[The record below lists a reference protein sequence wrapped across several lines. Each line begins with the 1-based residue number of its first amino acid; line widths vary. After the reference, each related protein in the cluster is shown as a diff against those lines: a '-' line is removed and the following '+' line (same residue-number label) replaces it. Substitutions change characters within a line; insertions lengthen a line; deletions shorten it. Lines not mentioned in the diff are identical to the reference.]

1 MTILNFL
8 TGQDKKRKQTNIST
22 DSPISAP
29 KALGKKTLGRAIMN
43 IHLNQKL
50 DYEML
55 NKGGSVMKKK
65 KTKMM
70 AIGGMANKKTKM
82 MAKGGIAKGGLTLVG
97 ERGPELVNLPKG
109 AMVHSNAESRRMGG
123 NTINVNVSG
132 RVGAS
137 DSELRDIAKKIG
149 RMVNTEINR
158 TTSSSTNVRY

>member
-43 IHLNQKL
+43 IDLNQKL

-55 NKGGSVMKKK
+55 NKGGAVMKKK

-70 AIGGMANKKTKM
+70 AKGGMAKKKTKM
-82 MAKGGIAKGGLTLVG
+82 MAKGGMAKNKTKMMAKGGKVKKTKMMA
-97 ERGPELVNLPKG
+97 KG
-109 AMVHSNAESRRMGG
+109 GKVKGTKMYSKGG
-123 NTINVNVSG
+123 KVSKG
-132 RVGAS
+132 R
-137 DSELRDIAKKIG
+137 
-149 RMVNTEINR
+149 
-158 TTSSSTNVRY
+158 

>member
-43 IHLNQKL
+43 IDLNQKL

-55 NKGGSVMKKK
+55 NKGGAVMKKK

-70 AIGGMANKKTKM
+70 AKGGMAKKKTKM
-82 MAKGGIAKGGLTLVG
+82 MAKGGMAKKKTKIMAKGGKVKKTKMMA
-97 ERGPELVNLPKG
+97 KG
-109 AMVHSNAESRRMGG
+109 GKVKGTKMYSKGG
-123 NTINVNVSG
+123 KVSKG
-132 RVGAS
+132 R
-137 DSELRDIAKKIG
+137 
-149 RMVNTEINR
+149 
-158 TTSSSTNVRY
+158 

>member
-43 IHLNQKL
+43 IDLNQKL

-55 NKGGSVMKKK
+55 NKGGAVMKKK

-70 AIGGMANKKTKM
+70 AKGGMAKKKTKM
-82 MAKGGIAKGGLTLVG
+82 MAKGGMAKKKTKMMAKGGKVKKTKMMA
-97 ERGPELVNLPKG
+97 KG
-109 AMVHSNAESRRMGG
+109 GKVKGTKMYSKGG
-123 NTINVNVSG
+123 KVSKG
-132 RVGAS
+132 R
-137 DSELRDIAKKIG
+137 
-149 RMVNTEINR
+149 
-158 TTSSSTNVRY
+158 

>member
-43 IHLNQKL
+43 IDLNQKL

-55 NKGGSVMKKK
+55 NKGGAVMKKK

-70 AIGGMANKKTKM
+70 AKGGMAKKKTKM
-82 MAKGGIAKGGLTLVG
+82 MAKGGMAKKKTKMMAKGGKVKKTKMMA
-97 ERGPELVNLPKG
+97 KG
-109 AMVHSNAESRRMGG
+109 GKVKGTKMYSKGG
-123 NTINVNVSG
+123 KVSKG
-132 RVGAS
+132 RQCPF
-137 DSELRDIAKKIG
+137 
-149 RMVNTEINR
+149 
-158 TTSSSTNVRY
+158 

>member
-43 IHLNQKL
+43 IDLNQKL

-55 NKGGSVMKKK
+55 NKGGAVMKKK

-70 AIGGMANKKTKM
+70 AKGGMAKKTKM
-82 MAKGGIAKGGLTLVG
+82 MAKGGMAKKKTKMMAKGGKVKKTKMMA
-97 ERGPELVNLPKG
+97 KG
-109 AMVHSNAESRRMGG
+109 GKVKGTKMYSKGG
-123 NTINVNVSG
+123 KVSKG
-132 RVGAS
+132 R
-137 DSELRDIAKKIG
+137 
-149 RMVNTEINR
+149 
-158 TTSSSTNVRY
+158 

>member
-43 IHLNQKL
+43 IDLNQKL

-55 NKGGSVMKKK
+55 NKGGAVMKKK

-70 AIGGMANKKTKM
+70 AKGGMAKKTKM
-82 MAKGGIAKGGLTLVG
+82 MAKGGKVKKTKMMAKGGKV
-97 ERGPELVNLPKG
+97 KG
-109 AMVHSNAESRRMGG
+109 TKMYSKGG
-123 NTINVNVSG
+123 KVSKG
-132 RVGAS
+132 R
-137 DSELRDIAKKIG
+137 
-149 RMVNTEINR
+149 
-158 TTSSSTNVRY
+158 

>member
-43 IHLNQKL
+43 IDLNQKL

-55 NKGGSVMKKK
+55 NKGGAVMKKK

-70 AIGGMANKKTKM
+70 AKGGMAKKKTKM
-82 MAKGGIAKGGLTLVG
+82 MAKGGMAKKKTKMKAKGGKVKKTKMMA
-97 ERGPELVNLPKG
+97 KG
-109 AMVHSNAESRRMGG
+109 GKVKGTKMYSKGG
-123 NTINVNVSG
+123 KVSKG
-132 RVGAS
+132 R
-137 DSELRDIAKKIG
+137 
-149 RMVNTEINR
+149 
-158 TTSSSTNVRY
+158 

>member
-43 IHLNQKL
+43 IDLNQKL

-55 NKGGSVMKKK
+55 NKGGAVMKKK

-70 AIGGMANKKTKM
+70 AKGGKVKGTKM
-82 MAKGGIAKGGLTLVG
+82 YSKGGKVSKG
-97 ERGPELVNLPKG
+97 R
-109 AMVHSNAESRRMGG
+109 
-123 NTINVNVSG
+123 
-132 RVGAS
+132 
-137 DSELRDIAKKIG
+137 
-149 RMVNTEINR
+149 
-158 TTSSSTNVRY
+158 